1 MNIPMRRLL
10 VSMRIVLRVI
20 QGKLEVKGGLGG
32 LRFRIA
38 CDAATTHGLSS
49 SGVKNYAAVG
59 VTAE

>member
-20 QGKLEVKGGLGG
+20 QGKLEVKEGLI
-32 LRFRIA
+32 FRIA